1 MSKINS
7 INDMQRLMETL
18 GAKKETGNGWASWT
32 IDCGPGRFVHTDLSK
47 QQAPSNKHQASSLHK
62 PGRRV
67 KNRFKRK
74 I

>member
-32 IDCGPGRFVHTDLSK
+32 IDCGPGHLIHTDLSDK
-47 QQAPSNKHQASSLHK
+47 RQAPSVKRQALIRTQLNSTNK
-62 PGRRV
+62 
-67 KNRFKRK
+67 
-74 I
+74 